1 MNPGEKIESGNS
13 FNQPIPAPGPSSSM
27 PNHSTQAEQALPLRG
42 AAAMSPE
49 VSRVRAGRLFD
60 DADAPR
66 QGERFDTL
74 LRHRNL
80 VVERIVSSTAID
92 SQPYVQLQDEWVLMV
107 RGEATLRVAGEA
119 IFLQSGDYVFL
130 PAGTSHG
137 VERVSAGA
145 LWLAVHLYPETPE
158 ATSAPEFAESD

>member
-1 MNPGEKIESGNS
+1 
-13 FNQPIPAPGPSSSM
+13 M
-27 PNHSTQAEQALPLRG
+27 PNHPTPTKQALPLRV
-42 AAAMSPE
+42 AAAMPPE

-60 DADAPR
+60 DAEVPL

-80 VVERIVSSTAID
+80 VVERIVSSAAID
-92 SQPYVQLQDEWVLMV
+92 SQPYAQAQDEWVLMV
-107 RGEATLRVAGEA
+107 RGEATLRVTGEA

-145 LWLAVHLYPETPE
+145 LWLAVHLYPETPG
-158 ATSAPEFAESD
+158 AASAPESKFG